1 MTEYDKGGIKITPDD
16 WRYATLRRGF
26 NPRWSSEPDYI
37 RLVRNPGEVV
47 YALRAALR
55 EPQDWTRSRITVRSG
70 GHCYEDF
77 VCSPDVRVILDVGLM
92 NGIYYDPDMEA
103 VCIESGASNWD
114 VTEKLVKKL
123 GLLLPG
129 GSCNTVGAGGHI
141 TGGGFGLFSRQH
153 GLTVDYLYGV
163 EVAVV
168 TGRGEVRLVTATADD
183 EGDLGDLFWAHTGGG
198 GGNFGVVTRFWF
210 RGLPKAPSGYI
221 RVEAGWRWAD
231 FLPDG
236 YDDFKRVVTR
246 FGEFFRDHQDEDDE
260 YAALFGIL
268 QLTPSNN
275 EKIGLLAQMDADI
288 PGAEDRVW
296 EFVRSLD
303 DEIGPFLVDRTEV
316 TGEHPVLTASREP
329 VHVDWEKLSQ
339 VPILSNNEAGKYKSA
354 YLRRPLPERQ
364 IQALWNG
371 LTNPPDGVT
380 KAVMQI
386 DSYGSAINRSEVET
400 AMAQRDSIMKM
411 QHQVYWPSDTDGT
424 THIAWIRDLYARMY
438 GSAAN
443 PVVPGVPVPDDD
455 TDGCYINY
463 PDVDLSDPAWNR
475 SDYTWAEL
483 YYKEHYPRL
492 QRAKARWDPMN
503 VFNHQQSIDLPTD
516 D

>member
-1 MTEYDKGGIKITPDD
+1 MTEYDKGGIRITPDD

-26 NPRWSSEPDYI
+26 NPRWSAEPDYI
-37 RLVRNPGEVV
+37 RLVRNSSEVV
-47 YALRAALR
+47 HALREAVR
-55 EPQDWTRSRITVRSG
+55 EPQDWTRARITVRSG

-77 VCSPDVRVILDVGLM
+77 VCAPDVRVIVDVGLM
-92 NGIYYDPDMEA
+92 NAIYYDPIVEA
-103 VCIESGASNWD
+103 VCIEPGASNWD

-153 GLTVDYLYGV
+153 GLTVDYLYAV

-168 TGRGEVRLVTATADD
+168 TESGEVRLVTATTED

-210 RGLPKAPSGYI
+210 RDLPTASSGVI
-221 RVEAGWRWAD
+221 RIEAGWRWAD
-231 FLPDG
+231 FLPNG
-236 YDDFKRVVTR
+236 YGDFNRIVTR
-246 FGEFFRDHQDEDDE
+246 FGAFFQDHQAENDE

-288 PGAEDRVW
+288 PGARERVQA
-296 EFVRSLD
+296 FVDYLD
-303 DEIGPFLVDRTEV
+303 LDVGPVLVDRTEV
-316 TGEHPVLTASREP
+316 SGEHPVLTGSRTP

-339 VPILSNNEAGKYKSA
+339 IPILSNNEAGKYKSA

-364 IQALWNG
+364 IEALWKG
-371 LTNPPDGVT
+371 LTNVPEGVT

-386 DSYGSAINRSEVET
+386 DSYGSAINLSDNDT

-411 QHQVYWPSDTDGT
+411 QHQVYWPSDKDGT

-438 GSAAN
+438 GSETD
-443 PVVPGVPVPDDD
+443 PVTPGVPVPDEY

-463 PDVDLSDPAWNR
+463 PDVDLNDPAWNR
-475 SDYTWAEL
+475 SGFPWSYL

-492 QRAKARWDPMN
+492 QQVKARWDPMN
-503 VFNHQQSIDLPTD
+503 VFNHQQSIELPAD
-516 D
+516 G